1 MSEPRAPLPA
11 PEHSHVPFLA
21 REKIDYVKPVPRGRL
36 RGLAPARRARAA
48 TLVGCLAASLILA
61 GPGEARAQS
70 SIGIGF
76 YTPGGAFRPEVS
88 ARDLRVFVRV
98 FGLSDEERAALESLH
113 AAYVEALEVRS
124 REIKRIVNDML
135 EEAEVVEDRR
145 LIESSTVQGKIAE
158 WDREAEKM
166 KSQFLEDLRSVLTRE
181 QESQWPILERELRR
195 LREIGNG
202 RMSGESVDLSRLVD
216 TVVPGAWE
224 HPDVADLMEQYAVGI
239 DRLLLARDAA
249 TTKRKDDFE
258 EAIKGS
264 DASRAERIWNDA
276 QASRIAIRDWNARFV
291 REIGARIDPD
301 DAAKL
306 DRAYFEAAYSRL
318 CQPTR
323 GETYIRAA
331 ANLDSLSDSQRA
343 EVAGIMEPYERARLA
358 ILRRIAAAEQELQ
371 ERHIPSRLAKV
382 LGQDPEGKLSSFD
395 GASRLPADHPLLALR
410 RERLELDR
418 QYRRRIDAVLQ
429 EWQREQVP
437 VPSEGW
443 VSFTDWT
450 PWSL

>member
-1 MSEPRAPLPA
+1 VAA
-11 PEHSHVPFLA
+11 
-21 REKIDYVKPVPRGRL
+21 G
-36 RGLAPARRARAA
+36 RARAA
-48 TLVGCLAASLILA
+48 VLAGCIAAGVWLA
-61 GPGEARAQS
+61 GPGEASAQS
-70 SIGIGF
+70 SVGIGF

-98 FGLSDEERAALESLH
+98 FGLRDEERVALESLH

-135 EEAEVVEDRR
+135 EEAEVIQDRR
-145 LIESSTVQGKIAE
+145 LIESSAVQGKIAA
-158 WDREAEKM
+158 WDSEAEKM

-181 QESQWPILERELRR
+181 QESKWPILERELRR
-195 LREIGNG
+195 LREIGSG

-216 TVVPGAWE
+216 SVVPGAWE
-224 HPDVADLMEQYAVGI
+224 HPDVADLMEQYAVGM

-249 TTKRKDDFE
+249 TTKRTDEFE
-258 EAIKGS
+258 EAIKGG
-264 DASRAERIWNDA
+264 DASRAERIWKDA

-291 REIGARIDPD
+291 REIGARLDPD

-306 DRAYFEAAYSRL
+306 DRAYFEAANERL

-323 GETYIRAA
+323 GETYIRAV
-331 ANLDSLSDSQRA
+331 ANLDSLSDTQQG
-343 EVAGIMEPYERARLA
+343 EIAGIVEGYERARLA
-358 ILRRIAAAEQELQ
+358 LLRRIAVAEQELQ
-371 ERHIPSRLAKV
+371 ERQIPNRLAKA
-382 LGQDPEGKLSSFD
+382 LGQDPEGKLASFD
-395 GASRLPADHPLLALR
+395 GASRLPPDHPLLALR

-418 QYRRRIDAVLQ
+418 HNRRRIDAVLQ

-437 VPSEGW
+437 VQSEGW

>member
-1 MSEPRAPLPA
+1 MNPGSY
-11 PEHSHVPFLA
+11 
-21 REKIDYVKPVPRGRL
+21 KIDYVKSIPRRRR
-36 RGLAPARRARAA
+36 RGDSAAWRARVAVLA
-48 TLVGCLAASLILA
+48 GCLVA
-61 GPGEARAQS
+61 GVCMAWPGEARGQS

-76 YTPGGAFRPEVS
+76 YTPGRAFRPEVS

-98 FGLSDEERAALESLH
+98 FGLSEDERAALESLH
-113 AAYVEALEVRS
+113 TGYVEALEVRS
-124 REIKRIVNDML
+124 REIRRIVNDML
-135 EEAEVVEDRR
+135 EEAEVIQDRR
-145 LIESSTVQGKIAE
+145 LIESSAVQEKIAA
-158 WDREAEKM
+158 WDREAERM

-181 QESQWPILERELRR
+181 QESKWPILERELRR

-216 TVVPGAWE
+216 TVVPAAWE
-224 HPDVADLMEQYAVGI
+224 HPEVADLMEQYAVGM

-249 TTKRKDDFE
+249 TTKRTDEFE
-258 EAIKGS
+258 EAIKGG
-264 DASRAERIWNDA
+264 DASRAERIWKDA

-291 REIGARIDPD
+291 REIGARLDAE

-306 DRAYFEAAYSRL
+306 DRAYFEGAHARL
-318 CQPTR
+318 CEPTR

-331 ANLDSLSDSQRA
+331 ANLDSLSDAQRG
-343 EVAGIMEPYERARLA
+343 EIAGILEGYERARLA
-358 ILRRIAAAEQELQ
+358 LLRRIAVAEQELQ
-371 ERHIPSRLAKV
+371 ERHIPHRLARV

-395 GASRLPADHPLLALR
+395 GSSRLSPDHPLHALR

-437 VPSEGW
+437 VSSEGW

-450 PWSL
+450 PRSL